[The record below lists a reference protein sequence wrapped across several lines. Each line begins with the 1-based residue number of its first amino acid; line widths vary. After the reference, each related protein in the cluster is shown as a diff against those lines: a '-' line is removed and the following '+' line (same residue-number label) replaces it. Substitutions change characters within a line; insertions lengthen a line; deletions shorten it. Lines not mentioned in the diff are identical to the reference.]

1 MLALGANSDGSIP
14 ILIESYEPAGNSLT
28 GLKLIATDI
37 TLLLRQIPVL
47 TFVTSFDGVNEPMTS
62 LFYHKKHIDGNRSR
76 SA

>member
-1 MLALGANSDGSIP
+1 M
-14 ILIESYEPAGNSLT
+14 T

-62 LFYHKKHIDGNRSR
+62 LFKGRIAIRFLHKQHRL
-76 SA
+76 